1 LFVLIVI
8 GEERKFNK
16 TDTWSRAQG
25 SRLDWSLSSSSL
37 RLTLEVV
44 EDVEG
49 DVVVENGVTVAV
61 SADAGDASSTAGTA
75 DLLKLFYLFKIAMLG
90 FKSTISVDILSLF
103 NPASIPAGPR

>member
-1 LFVLIVI
+1 MFVLVVI
-8 GEERKFNK
+8 DEERKFNE

-61 SADAGDASSTAGTA
+61 SADAGDAGDAGDASSTAGTA
-75 DLLKLFYLFKIAMLG
+75 DLLSFYLFNQYYNVGIQINYIRRKLVAL
-90 FKSTISVDILSLF
+90 
-103 NPASIPAGPR
+103 

>member
-1 LFVLIVI
+1 MFVLIVI
-8 GEERKFNK
+8 DEERKFNK

-61 SADAGDASSTAGTA
+61 SADAGDAGDASSTAGAA
-75 DLLKLFYLFKIAMLG
+75 DLI
-90 FKSTISVDILSLF
+90 
-103 NPASIPAGPR
+103 

>member
-1 LFVLIVI
+1 LFVLVVI
-8 GEERKFNK
+8 DEERKFNK

-61 SADAGDASSTAGTA
+61 SADAGDAGDASSTAGTA
-75 DLLKLFYLFKIAMLG
+75 DLLSFYLFNQYYNVGIQINYIRRKLVAL
-90 FKSTISVDILSLF
+90 KSGDNS
-103 NPASIPAGPR
+103 